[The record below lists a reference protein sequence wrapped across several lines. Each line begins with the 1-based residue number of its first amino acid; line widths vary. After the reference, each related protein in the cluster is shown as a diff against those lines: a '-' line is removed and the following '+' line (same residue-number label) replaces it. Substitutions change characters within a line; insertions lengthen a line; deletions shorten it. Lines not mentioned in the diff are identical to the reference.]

1 MQLGHGKEQGSVLM
15 EPALICLQGG
25 DHIGKEDRSASYS
38 FHGTSYLALQDS
50 QP

>member
-1 MQLGHGKEQGSVLM
+1 MQLGHGKQKGSVLL

-25 DHIGKEDRSASYS
+25 DHIGKEDRPTSYPPD
-38 FHGTSYLALQDS
+38 GTSYLELQDA